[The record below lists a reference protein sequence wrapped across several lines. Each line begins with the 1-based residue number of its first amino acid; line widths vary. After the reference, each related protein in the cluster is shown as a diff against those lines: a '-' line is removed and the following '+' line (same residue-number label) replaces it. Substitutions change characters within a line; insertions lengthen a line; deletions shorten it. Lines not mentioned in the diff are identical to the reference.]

1 MAGIKI
7 NRNAIN
13 AGSDI
18 SAEDLH
24 RTSTLHDLRPQ
35 ELIGQSSQLFP
46 WDKSYVSNLKQVK
59 SSQTRQFYE
68 YQNEV
73 IRSLQL
79 VDSVLDSGLH
89 ATLIQEYSDD
99 IGQETPQ
106 QRQAIPRVLTN
117 KDRVNGNRNRSD
129 SGSPSD
135 DPEQTAGLNSLGG
148 VLASAPELDSS
159 SHIVQF
165 WINLNLL
172 VNLLLLI
179 GKIAVYWMTQ
189 SLSIGASLVDS
200 LLDLLSTI
208 IIFFSASFAGHH
220 DGHSK
225 ELYPAGRFRL
235 EPIGILV
242 FSVTIV
248 ISFIKVAE
256 DSLTRLI
263 SGNGLEIVNIGV
275 PSLVVMILTL
285 LIKGVIWQLC
295 KNVKNS
301 SVQALSQDALTDT
314 YFNFFSIVF
323 PVLSQCFKQAELD
336 PLGALLLSLY
346 VVWSWAQ
353 IAMEHID
360 NLIGAACSPLE
371 RQQLLYMCIR
381 FSERIKYITALNAY
395 HAGDRLM
402 VEVDVLLD
410 PRLTMRDAHDL
421 AEALQYA
428 LETMPIVERAFVHI
442 DYRRGNFTGH
452 VV

>member
-1 MAGIKI
+1 MAGNNIK
-7 NRNAIN
+7 RNSITY
-13 AGSDI
+13 GSDI
-18 SAEDLH
+18 NANDLH
-24 RTSTLHDLRPQ
+24 RTSALHELRPL
-35 ELIGQSSQLFP
+35 ELIGQSSPLFP
-46 WDKSYVSNLKQVK
+46 WEKSYVSNLKQIT
-59 SSQTRQFYE
+59 SSKARKFYE
-68 YQNEV
+68 KQNEV

-89 ATLIQEYSDD
+89 ATLIEEYSDD

-106 QRQAIPRVLTN
+106 QRQAIPRVITSGESGCN
-117 KDRVNGNRNRSD
+117 NGSV
-129 SGSPSD
+129 SGHGPVD
-135 DPEQTAGLNSLGG
+135 DPENMAGNGSLNGILS
-148 VLASAPELDSS
+148 SSPELDSS
-159 SHIVQF
+159 SRVVQF
-165 WINLNLL
+165 WINLNLAVNIILL
-172 VNLLLLI
+172 V

-189 SLSIGASLVDS
+189 SLSIGASLIDS

-208 IIFFSASFAGHH
+208 IIFFSAWFAGQH
-220 DGHSK
+220 DWRSK
-225 ELYPAGRFRL
+225 QLYPVGRFRL

-248 ISFIKVAE
+248 ISFMKVAE
-256 DSLTRLI
+256 DALSRLI
-263 SGNGLEIVNIGV
+263 SGDGLEIVNISI
-275 PSLVVMILTL
+275 PSTIVMIMTL
-285 LIKGVIWQLC
+285 VIKGVVWQLC

-314 YFNFFSIVF
+314 YFNFFSIIF
-323 PVLSQCFKQAELD
+323 PLLSQYFKRAELD

-360 NLIGAACSPLE
+360 NLTGAACSPLE
-371 RQQLLYMCIR
+371 RQQLLYMCFR

-402 VEVDVLLD
+402 VEVDVLFD

-452 VV
+452 LV